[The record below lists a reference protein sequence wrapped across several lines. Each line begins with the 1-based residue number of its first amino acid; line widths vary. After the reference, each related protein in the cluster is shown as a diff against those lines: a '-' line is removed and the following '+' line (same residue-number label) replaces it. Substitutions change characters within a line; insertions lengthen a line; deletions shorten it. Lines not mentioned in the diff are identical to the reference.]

1 MKPRSETKDWK
12 WSATSR
18 KLTPSLGA
26 MAISAC
32 MGCSAVMDQGLS
44 EPIAI
49 RNCYAAIRDNKIKST
64 NECSEYAQRHLKL
77 YTEIDQSAPDGAA
90 CGFSEYALAYAK
102 RMHPNESQRAKDLE
116 KQREKDC
123 SLRTKGWTVR
133 SEHSKTRDG
142 RTETKFLD

>member
-77 YTEIDQSAPDGAA
+77 YPEIDQSAPDGAA

-102 RMHPNESQRAKDLE
+102 RMHPNESQTAKDLE
-116 KQREKDC
+116 QQRDKDC
-123 SLRTKGWTVR
+123 FL
-133 SEHSKTRDG
+133 KTEGFMRKQG
-142 RTETKFLD
+142 LQA